1 MDVGVTVGASVAVGS
16 GVGGV
21 VGLGTGVEV
30 GGTGVGSV
38 VAVGSGVLV
47 GSGVG
52 AAAGTD
58 CASGAVGSGA
68 VSDSPP
74 QAMTA
79 SVNRASNPKIDLLM
93 NRLIESRLY
102 RYGTIKLYRRTG

>member
-1 MDVGVTVGASVAVGS
+1 M
-16 GVGGV
+16 GGV

-38 VAVGSGVLV
+38 VGAGSGVLV

-52 AAAGTD
+52 AAVGTD
-58 CASGAVGSGA
+58 CARGAVGSGA

-74 QAMTA
+74 QATA
-79 SVNRASNPKIDLLM
+79 VSANRASNP
-93 NRLIESRLY
+93 
-102 RYGTIKLYRRTG
+102 

>member
-1 MDVGVTVGASVAVGS
+1 MEVGAVVGVGVGTSVAVGS

-21 VGLGTGVEV
+21 VGVGTGVEV

-47 GSGVG
+47 GP
-52 AAAGTD
+52 AAGTD
-58 CASGAVGSGA
+58 WARGAVGSAGLP
-68 VSDSPP
+68 DSPP

-79 SVNRASNPKIDLLM
+79 RANRASNP
-93 NRLIESRLY
+93 
-102 RYGTIKLYRRTG
+102 

>member
-1 MDVGVTVGASVAVGS
+1 MEVGVVVGVAVGISVAVGS

-21 VGLGTGVEV
+21 VGVGTGVEV
-30 GGTGVGSV
+30 GGSGVGSV

-58 CASGAVGSGA
+58 WARGAVGSAALSSGA
-68 VSDSPP
+68 LSDSPP
-74 QAMTA
+74 QAMEA
-79 SVNRASNPKIDLLM
+79 NVNRASNP
-93 NRLIESRLY
+93 
-102 RYGTIKLYRRTG
+102 